1 MVEQFVRQKIE
12 EDKHYRFGENSLI
25 PKRARVVDFDDE
37 LNTFGLQIGQEFTLS
52 GEGFL
57 PVNVI
62 LGRRTV
68 FLERPVNIDG
78 TTYYLEVK
86 GYGRN
91 GRELYPDTHVEGD
104 LYFGMYLDSAKK
116 EFHLPKLLR
125 AHGIRNTQRPIAL
138 LQFDTEDFIKYSSLG
153 LAQLISARLQ
163 LGPHQGRVRKALHQL
178 HPEYK
183 RMTDEFYWDKRD
195 ELGQEVAGE
204 ILRAF
209 QSGGIEAVKKWARR
223 FNLLNEVNGITE
235 EQAFG
240 YVIRAVKSPLRV
252 GDLHDKGIVTEENKQ
267 IARQIGQ
274 TVRKMLELGLW
285 HTSPNPGNWTTE
297 GELVDFED
305 VVEYPKEISSI
316 EKDMRFRKI
325 TTLEDYVR
333 FTLGRGTI
341 GYLTQEFQEGFM
353 GSRTTTQEVVKAALD
368 VVDRLSTRQT

>member
-1 MVEQFVRQKIE
+1 MVEQLVRQKVE
-12 EDKHYRFGENSLI
+12 ADKHYRFGGNSLI
-25 PKRARVVDFDDE
+25 PKRARVVSFDDE
-37 LNTFGLQIGQEFTLS
+37 LNAFGFQIGQDFTLS

-68 FLERPVNIDG
+68 FLEKPINING

-116 EFHLPKLLR
+116 EFCLPKLLR
-125 AHGIRNTQRPIAL
+125 AHGIENIQRPIAL
-138 LQFDTEDFIKYSSLG
+138 LQFDAGDFIRYSSLG

-163 LGPHQGRVRKALHQL
+163 LGPHQGRIRKALHQL

-183 RMTDEFYWDKRD
+183 RMGNDFYWDKRD
-195 ELGQEVAGE
+195 KLGQEVADE
-204 ILRAF
+204 FLRVF
-209 QSGGIEAVKKWARR
+209 QSGGIEALKEWARR

-235 EQAFG
+235 EQEFG

-274 TVRKMLELGLW
+274 VVRKMLELGFW

-305 VVEYPKEISSI
+305 VVEYPREIHLI
-316 EKDMRFRKI
+316 EKDMLFRKT
-325 TTLEDYVR
+325 TTLGGYVR
-333 FTLGRGTI
+333 FTFGERTI
-341 GYLTQEFQEGFM
+341 GYLTREFQEGFM
-353 GSRTTTQEVVKAALD
+353 GSRTTTREVVKTAL
-368 VVDRLSTRQT
+368 VVLGRLSTK